1 MEKDFKIFDDKN
13 FSDLS
18 KEIYENSKLKKTQ
31 IDLFIQEVHGYIQS
45 IEDVAI
51 VGPVLKELFDVAVKN
66 DDNLLKLA
74 TVIQRIM
81 NKQIDVMNYTLNQ
94 SWNNGGRSE
103 LKNSDGCMTTVGI
116 IDMLHENLISVY
128 PNPTSGIVNFKFAM
142 NIKVNSIVIQNVL
155 GEEIVRTEDIQND
168 IFSMDLSAFPKGVY
182 FAIIDTDK
190 GRSTKKILL
199 SE

>member
-1 MEKDFKIFDDKN
+1 MEKDFKIFDNKN

-81 NKQIDVMNYTLNQ
+81 NKHIDFTDDTSLLSDAEKQ
-94 SWNNGGRSE
+94 E
-103 LKNSDGCMTTVGI
+103 L
-116 IDMLHENLISVY
+116 
-128 PNPTSGIVNFKFAM
+128 
-142 NIKVNSIVIQNVL
+142 
-155 GEEIVRTEDIQND
+155 
-168 IFSMDLSAFPKGVY
+168 
-182 FAIIDTDK
+182 IDTLEEAAASLQDK
-190 GRSTKKILL
+190 SDKIEMNKIRKRIE
-199 SE
+199 S

>member
-31 IDLFIQEVHGYIQS
+31 LDLLIQEVHGYIQG
-45 IEDVAI
+45 IEDIAI

-81 NKQIDVMNYTLNQ
+81 NKRADDD
-94 SWNNGGRSE
+94 
-103 LKNSDGCMTTVGI
+103 SD
-116 IDMLHENLISVY
+116 IS
-128 PNPTSGIVNFKFAM
+128 
-142 NIKVNSIVIQNVL
+142 
-155 GEEIVRTEDIQND
+155 
-168 IFSMDLSAFPKGVY
+168 
-182 FAIIDTDK
+182 
-190 GRSTKKILL
+190 LL
-199 SE
+199 SDAEKEELMNTLEDTAAELQNKSDELDISKIKEKYNS